1 MRHSRISEERKGD
14 KKDPKAGAQIDQ
26 KKKHGTD
33 SSVEVGGAGNQAEV
47 NSEAERENFPRAGGQ
62 CGSPEEDVPRR
73 RIFEKN
79 PN

>member
-14 KKDPKAGAQIDQ
+14 KKDPKASAQIDQ

-33 SSVEVGGAGNQAEV
+33 SSVEVGGPRDKIEVDPKAEG
-47 NSEAERENFPRAGGQ
+47 EKFPRAGGQ